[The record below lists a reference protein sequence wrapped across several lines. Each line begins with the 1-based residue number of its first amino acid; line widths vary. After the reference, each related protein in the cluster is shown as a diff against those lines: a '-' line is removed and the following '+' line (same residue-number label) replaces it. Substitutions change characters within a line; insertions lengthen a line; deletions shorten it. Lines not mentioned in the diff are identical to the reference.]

1 MRFDGRCVL
10 VTGATSGIGAATAKA
25 FAAEGASV
33 VISGR
38 NAERAAG
45 VIAEAGETPA
55 AIVFIAADLRDE
67 SAYETL
73 IADATDRLGRL
84 DVLVNNAGILH
95 RAGSLETTP
104 EQWAEA
110 MAVNVNAPFFLSRAA
125 ARGMKAQGGG
135 AIVNVSS
142 ELGLY
147 ADAGTTSYCASK
159 GALVQLTRAM
169 ALDFAAE
176 KIRINCV
183 CPGRTLTPLLVGA
196 MTQWGVSLE
205 EGLARRREWMP
216 MKRIAEADEIARVIL
231 FLASDDASFVT
242 GATLSA
248 DGGTSIAGPG
258 GAASDRQ
265 SGAAPSQGGA
275 GA

>member
-1 MRFDGRCVL
+1 M
-10 VTGATSGIGAATAKA
+10 
-25 FAAEGASV
+25 
-33 VISGR
+33 
-38 NAERAAG
+38 
-45 VIAEAGETPA
+45 
-55 AIVFIAADLRDE
+55 
-67 SAYETL
+67 
-73 IADATDRLGRL
+73 
-84 DVLVNNAGILH
+84 
-95 RAGSLETTP
+95 
-104 EQWAEA
+104 
-110 MAVNVNAPFFLSRAA
+110 
-125 ARGMKAQGGG
+125 
-135 AIVNVSS
+135 
-142 ELGLY
+142 
-147 ADAGTTSYCASK
+147 
-159 GALVQLTRAM
+159 
-169 ALDFAAE
+169 
-176 KIRINCV
+176 

-205 EGLARRREWMP
+205 EGLARRGEWMP

>member
-1 MRFDGRCVL
+1 MDVLAAVAFEAAKPLQIETVQLDGPK
-10 VTGATSGIGAATAKA
+10 TGEVMVEIKATGICHTDDFTLSGGDPEGLFPSILGH
-25 FAAEGASV
+25 EGAGIVVETGPGVTSV
-33 VISGR
+33 I
-38 NAERAAG
+38 
-45 VIAEAGETPA
+45 
-55 AIVFIAADLRDE
+55 
-67 SAYETL
+67 
-73 IADATDRLGRL
+73 
-84 DVLVNNAGILH
+84 
-95 RAGSLETTP
+95 
-104 EQWAEA
+104 
-110 MAVNVNAPFFLSRAA
+110 APFFLSRAA

-147 ADAGTTSYCASK
+147 ADAGTTSYCTTK